1 MGDGEVGESDLREG
15 ETMSKIATGLAVLGF
30 AAALGMAPAAQA
42 APINCPGGQTAT
54 KTASGW
60 DCVNKGG
67 NTSNA
72 EDPKNPNADKN
83 KF

>member
-1 MGDGEVGESDLREG
+1 MRKRITLLIAALMLAL
-15 ETMSKIATGLAVLGF
+15 TMSFGSM
-30 AAALGMAPAAQA
+30 AAFA
-42 APINCPGGQTAT
+42 APIDCPGGQVAT

-72 EDPKNPNADKN
+72 EDPKNPNKGKGD
-83 KF
+83 F